1 MTRRSTIG
9 CALVALSLFA
19 LALPAAADLDLP
31 ALVRDLGG
39 ADASKRSAALTQLRN
54 AKDPRVIAPILD
66 AIDGWELYGRYYGVM
81 VLEALPPQKVAGAF
95 RLLLQKDDPY
105 LRLCA
110 ATWFLRQGDERHVDV
125 IVEALEKEGVE
136 LSERLYMVNRLYS
149 LTDERI
155 RRALFGLL
163 DAEAP
168 VTLLGAVLQ
177 ALQYPEHEPS
187 KEAVRAFLARAE
199 KPEARLLAAAFL
211 YRFGDETK
219 KADIAEALA
228 SGEITS
234 TAFYRLKTFLS
245 QAGHVATEIL
255 DAAAALLATEENAY
269 TCRAAV
275 ELLADFGHRK
285 ALPAIQKLADHEDA
299 NLAKAVFEAVVVLG
313 GGIEKATLVSL
324 LAHESLDRR
333 VAAAE
338 LLRRMDD
345 NSRAGRPGGGAQG
358 GQRTGALDGGA
369 GAPALP
375 RARCD
380 RSPDRRPPRRERTRA
395 PVGPLRTGS
404 GGAEPLP
411 LPPARL
417 RGGGVHGRRARGRAA
432 GGRGKDPCVVGG
444 PPRRELVGAN
454 SRYRYLDPNTRS

>member
-1 MTRRSTIG
+1 MIG
-9 CALVALSLFA
+9 CALVALCLVA
-19 LALPAAADLDLP
+19 LALPAAADIDLP

-39 ADASKRSAALTQLRN
+39 KDVSKRSAALTQLRN
-54 AKDPRVIAPILD
+54 AKDPRVIPLILD
-66 AIDGWELYGRYYGVM
+66 AIDGWELFGRYYGVM
-81 VLEALPPQKVAGAF
+81 VLESLPPGKVEGAF
-95 RLLLQKDDPY
+95 RSLLQKDDPY
-105 LRLCA
+105 VRLCA

-125 IVEALEKEGVE
+125 IVESLEKAGVE

-187 KEAVRAFLARAE
+187 KEAVRAFLVGAE

-219 KADIAEALA
+219 KEDIAEALA

-269 TCRAAV
+269 TCKAAV
-275 ELLADFGHRK
+275 ELLAEFGHRK

-345 NSRAGRPGGGAQG
+345 NSGLAALVGVLGEGSEQERWTAAQALQRFRVRGAIDPLID
-358 GQRTGALDGGA
+358 ALLDES
-369 GAPALP
+369 PRVRQSALYGL
-375 RARCD
+375 D
-380 RSPDRRPPRRERTRA
+380 QVVRSLFPYRRLDF
-395 PVGPLRTGS
+395 V
-404 GGAEPLP
+404 
-411 LPPARL
+411 
-417 RGGGVHGRRARGRAA
+417 AA
-432 GGRGKDPCVVGG
+432 GYTAAAPEDERRSAVVKIRAWWEAHRDG
-444 PPRRELVGAN
+444 N
-454 SRYRYLDPNTRS
+454 W